1 MNDILNNIDSL
12 LKYISFTFLIYCTLT
27 YGYKLLAKKKYSI
40 IDFRISIMTLIFV
53 FFKFSL
59 SLLWFYTDMI
69 FNIKNFIVFL
79 IILLGFYSHNKVT
92 EPRKKFF
99 RLFSF
104 YFIGLLLMI

>member
-1 MNDILNNIDSL
+1 M
-12 LKYISFTFLIYCTLT
+12 T

-59 SLLWFYTDMI
+59 SLLWFYTDMK
-69 FNIKNFIVFL
+69 FNIKNLIVFL

-99 RLFSF
+99 RLFSL